1 MSHTNSHTNSH
12 IYKEKC
18 CCCLENINKVDNTV
32 TKCNH
37 SIHTSCLIKWIR
49 TGKNTCPLCRDT
61 LTDDETNSLSYDIN
75 SITTHYLATEYSL
88 RTLRIYRGHKR
99 IGVIIGVIG
108 CITTYSLL
116 NCSISLRPYL
126 LLLAGIIWGLGG
138 I

>member
-1 MSHTNSHTNSH
+1 
-12 IYKEKC
+12 
-18 CCCLENINKVDNTV
+18 VDNTI
-32 TKCNH
+32 TKCGH

-49 TGKNTCPLCRDT
+49 TGKNTCPLCRDA
-61 LTDDETNSLSYDIN
+61 LIDETNSLSYDIN
-75 SITTHYLATEYSL
+75 SITTQYLTTEYSL

-116 NCSISLRPYL
+116 SCSPSLKVPLTL
-126 LLLAGIIWGLGG
+126 LTGIIWGLGW